1 MLASLSPYVFAA
13 AGRGWLFNV
22 TSVEQSVISAGSLGF
37 GARGTIEAA
46 GFMTTR
52 VGVEL
57 ARQYT
62 DVPNLRQGWRAN
74 VNATVAF

>member
-22 TSVEQSVISAGSLGF
+22 TSVEQSVINAGALGF
-37 GARGTIEAA
+37 GARSTVEAA
-46 GFMTTR
+46 GFLTTR
-52 VGVEL
+52 LGVEL